1 MTAIITAIVVWAVV
15 FAGATVLTFAG
26 LVWVFRRGT
35 APATPGGTKEA
46 PFPPGERIDTP
57 VPARPGGGR

>member
-15 FAGATVLTFAG
+15 VAAASMAIGYAL
-26 LVWVFRRGT
+26 FRAIRWAA
-35 APATPGGTKEA
+35 APAVPNGTKPA
-46 PFPPGERIDTP
+46 DPRPGERIDTP